1 MGQRM
6 LTIGDTSVDKS
17 ECLAVAEGSI
27 IKDIKLV
34 TVTMLVFIHCSPTKV
49 I

>member
-1 MGQRM
+1 M

-27 IKDIKLV
+27 VKDIKLV
-34 TVTMLVFIHCSPTKV
+34 AVTMLVFLHYSPMEV
-49 I
+49 V